1 MEYVVGDEDEG
12 DEQGPGDSTTE
23 PPPES
28 SEQGTPPA
36 GSDKRDVTSGPVLEE
51 ESKELERSQQR
62 TSVTVTLL
70 GIGKGVTVANCHSI
84 H

>member
-1 MEYVVGDEDEG
+1 MTYLKGGHIHID
-12 DEQGPGDSTTE
+12 
-23 PPPES
+23 PPPCPS
-28 SEQGTPPA
+28 CTSALYTAPSCA